1 MRIHIA
7 SDHAGY
13 ELKSAVSA
21 HLREQGHTVIDHGAH
36 SYDPDDDYPAF
47 CLACGEAV
55 VADAGSLGIVLG
67 GSGNGEQIAANKVDG
82 VRAALAWS
90 IETARLARQHNNA
103 NVVALGGRMHDLGAG
118 LAIIDAFLAE
128 PFSCDERHV
137 RRIAQLTDYENRVH
151 DAPAPAA
158 DPTGAP
164 TGA

>member
-103 NVVALGGRMHDLGAG
+103 NVVAL
-118 LAIIDAFLAE
+118 
-128 PFSCDERHV
+128 
-137 RRIAQLTDYENRVH
+137 RRIAQLTDYESRVH